1 MPVYPTCGHRG
12 KSINCSLLTMTD
24 IKEFHSPFYSVKTK
38 MSQNTFILKYCS
50 AAPPIRYRPRSGDR
64 GKKKLKY
71 KYFVRNKVGNRIEV
85 CRASFLG
92 ILGITKHRVEGAFT
106 RFKKEGSDVPQE
118 TRGGYR
124 KEEKYKHKIESVIG
138 FIRKFKG
145 LESHYSRKNSRRVYL
160 DSNLS
165 IAKMWR
171 MYQNSVENEL
181 KVKQGLFRS
190 VFVTKFNLSFRAPA
204 TDVCS
209 KCLELNG
216 RIKREKDNSEKN
228 SLKTQLNLH
237 KTQAKAFFTLLKQ
250 KEPGLYVISF
260 DMQKNLPLP
269 KLPDQSCYYS
279 RQLYCYNLT
288 VVSGVSCGEKALEKK
303 MCLYTHG
310 QKTK

>member
-1 MPVYPTCGHRG
+1 
-12 KSINCSLLTMTD
+12 
-24 IKEFHSPFYSVKTK
+24 
-38 MSQNTFILKYCS
+38 
-50 AAPPIRYRPRSGDR
+50 
-64 GKKKLKY
+64 
-71 KYFVRNKVGNRIEV
+71 
-85 CRASFLG
+85 
-92 ILGITKHRVEGAFT
+92 
-106 RFKKEGSDVPQE
+106 
-118 TRGGYR
+118 
-124 KEEKYKHKIESVIG
+124 
-138 FIRKFKG
+138 
-145 LESHYSRKNSRRVYL
+145 
-160 DSNLS
+160 
-165 IAKMWR
+165 MWR

-250 KEPGLYVISF
+250 KEPSLYVMSF

-288 VVSGVSCGEKALEKK
+288 VVSGVSCGEKALDKK
-303 MCLYTHG
+303 NVSIYTWSENKMSKSSNEVASAIFKELQTKLNNGDFNDVHTCLLYTSRCV
-310 QKTK
+310 